1 MRYWM
6 PLLAAVICLL
16 GLTMTVGTYA
26 AAEVPAATQT
36 VQVAQLDARLMATGA
51 LGSDAGMAAPSPD
64 GSNPDEENHPGLLIA
79 AGLLALWSLRRRLV

>member
-6 PLLAAVICLL
+6 PLLAAIVCLL

-26 AAEVPAATQT
+26 AADVPPAT
-36 VQVAQLDARLMATGA
+36 VQVAQLDAKLLETGA
-51 LGSDAGMAAPSPD
+51 VRTESALSVTPSTTQD
-64 GSNPDEENHPGLLIA
+64 DSENHPGLLIA